1 MRLSN
6 ARPQAPTGT
15 TPALL
20 VDLYQ
25 LTMLEAYRREGM
37 AARPAT
43 FSLFVR
49 SQPADWGY
57 LVAAGLDDCLSW
69 LEKLEFSDPDLRAI
83 ERLGLFPP
91 DFLPWLSQLRFTGSV
106 RAVPEGTLLFGGE
119 PILEVDAPIAEAQLA
134 ETFLLNQVT
143 LQTGLA
149 TQAARCLH
157 AAQGRAVTD
166 FALRRAPGV
175 DAGMKL
181 ARCCRIVGIN
191 ATSNVAGADRYG
203 LAVSGTM
210 AHSFVQAHLDEVG
223 AFRAFARAF
232 REQTVLLVDTY
243 DTPRGIERAA
253 LVAEEMRREGI
264 ELHGIRID
272 SGDLGADACLA
283 RRRLDD
289 AGFPEMKIFV
299 SGGLDE
305 YRIQEL
311 VERQHAPIDG
321 FGVGT
326 SLGAG
331 GEGPT
336 METVYKLV
344 SYDGHPSRKTS
355 AGKATWPGAKQVWRD
370 PHWAGDYLAL
380 ADDQPSPADALPLLE
395 TVMRDGQRSAEGRR
409 SLAEAHQHFA
419 DQWGKLPEPFK
430 ALSAPPRYPVVPS
443 QPLQRLAE
451 ELDAHQSDRTDE
463 VPALPH

>member
-1 MRLSN
+1 MTLSN
-6 ARPQAPTGT
+6 PRSETPPDT

-69 LEKLEFSDPDLRAI
+69 LDQLKFSDSDLGAI

-91 DFLPWLSQLRFTGSV
+91 DFLPWLSRLRFTGSV
-106 RAVPEGTLLFGGE
+106 RAVREGSLLFGGE

-143 LQTGLA
+143 LETGLA

-157 AAQGRAVTD
+157 AAHGRAVTD

-181 ARCCRIVGIN
+181 ARCCRIVGVN

-210 AHSFVQAHLDEVG
+210 AHSFVQAHLDEVD
-223 AFRAFARAF
+223 AFRAFAHAF
-232 REQTVLLVDTY
+232 RERTVLLVDTY
-243 DTPRGIERAA
+243 DTPRGIERAV
-253 LVAEEMRREGI
+253 LVAAEMRREGI
-264 ELHGIRID
+264 ELNGIRID
-272 SGDLGADACLA
+272 SGDLGAHASLA
-283 RRRLDD
+283 RSRLDE
-289 AGFPEMKIFV
+289 AGFAGMKIFV

-305 YRIQEL
+305 YRIQDL
-311 VERQHAPIDG
+311 LERQHAPIDG

-344 SYDGHPSRKTS
+344 SYDGRPSRKTS

-370 PHWAGDYLAL
+370 PHWESDHLAL
-380 ADDQPSPADALPLLE
+380 ADERSAAANALPLLE
-395 TVMRDGQRSAEGRR
+395 PVMEKGQRTAAGRR
-409 SLAEAHQHFA
+409 TLAEAHQHFA
-419 DQWGKLPEPFK
+419 EQWGQLPEPFK
-430 ALSAPPRYPVVPS
+430 ALSGPPRYPVLPS
-443 QPLQRLAE
+443 PSLQRLAE
-451 ELDAHQSDRTDE
+451 ELDARQSDRAGE
-463 VPALPH
+463 VPALPR